1 MYPETVFGKVVGGF
15 CCISGV
21 LVIALP
27 IPIIVNNFA
36 DFYADQRRRE
46 KIKNLKLKNM
56 KRKNAIISID
66 TVS

>member
-1 MYPETVFGKVVGGF
+1 MYPETWFGKLVGGF

-36 DFYADQRRRE
+36 DFYIDQRKRE
-46 KIKNLKLKNM
+46 KIRNFKLKNM

-66 TVS
+66 TTS